1 MVIEIPAGSLLF
13 LSAIMHAGY
22 GIWAIDNALVNFVPS
37 MDDLR
42 RTKVEELLKR
52 YQAHASRPLVLQE
65 KGNKSIDPTV
75 TERAGVNPAAASHV
89 HFDRTKPLILLYP
102 PVFCVG
108 GQRVDLEYDATQ
120 FADVGD
126 VLTAEQMVEKYGTL
140 DPTETT
146 NTNEKQ
152 GAEEAM

>member
-1 MVIEIPAGSLLF
+1 M
-13 LSAIMHAGY
+13 
-22 GIWAIDNALVNFVPS
+22 
-37 MDDLR
+37 
-42 RTKVEELLKR
+42 
-52 YQAHASRPLVLQE
+52 
-65 KGNKSIDPTV
+65 
-75 TERAGVNPAAASHV
+75 NPAAASHV

-120 FADVGD
+120 FANVGD

-140 DPTETT
+140 DPTEIT

-152 GAEEAM
+152 GAEEASMKVRQRKEKRKNEKMKVSWVMTWTILCRLNLM

>member
-1 MVIEIPAGSLLF
+1 
-13 LSAIMHAGY
+13 MHAGY
-22 GIWAIDNALVNFVPS
+22 GIWAIDMPS

-65 KGNKSIDPTV
+65 KGNRSIDPTV

-108 GQRVDLEYDATQ
+108 GQRVDLEYDATN
-120 FADVGD
+120 
-126 VLTAEQMVEKYGTL
+126 LRM
-140 DPTETT
+140 
-146 NTNEKQ
+146 
-152 GAEEAM
+152 